1 LSEIIKHLVLEH
13 LVERLVLR
21 KEDVVYLTGIQKI
34 FQRIIS
40 VRHILSISFL
50 VKVRFPPNACDP
62 SVQGG
67 KIGERKEL
75 GLSWLRIV
83 VHTSEK
89 WCWHYWLFL
98 GGVLWLKYPCSVNCQ
113 AYVMREGQVSIGIHA
128 LVQGF
133 N

>member
-1 LSEIIKHLVLEH
+1 VLEY
-13 LVERLVLR
+13 LVEGLACR
-21 KEDVVYLTGIQKI
+21 KADLVYLTGIQKI

-50 VKVRFPPNACDP
+50 VKVRFPPSPCDP

-67 KIGERKEL
+67 KNWEEEGA
-75 GLSWLRIV
+75 LSSLV
-83 VHTSEK
+83 ENSGHTSEK
-89 WCWHYWLFL
+89 WCWHYWWFL
-98 GGVLWLKYPCSVNCQ
+98 GGVLWFKYPCSVNCP